1 MGLFSFVAA
10 AGEKLF
16 GSSEIDEKK
25 VLEHILA
32 LGLNL
37 KPLAVVAHQKEKMVS
52 LIGYAK
58 TLADKEKAI
67 VAAGNIEG
75 VEKVDDR
82 IKIGEPP
89 VAAAPAAT
97 PATAPSAAAPEA
109 TPQPAA
115 PSRSVLESAPEP
127 EPAEAPSA
135 TFYTVVKGDTLSKI
149 SKQHYGDA
157 NKYNVI
163 FEANRPMLKHPDKI
177 YPGQVLRIPP
187 L

>member
-1 MGLFSFVAA
+1 MGLFSFVAD

-16 GSSEIDEKK
+16 GGNEIDERK
-25 VLEHILA
+25 VLDHILA
-32 LGLNL
+32 LGLNI

-67 VAAGNIEG
+67 VAAGNISG

-82 IKIGEPP
+82 IRIGEPP
-89 VAAAPAAT
+89 GAAAP
-97 PATAPSAAAPEA
+97 TAAAAPSVAAPETTA
-109 TPQPAA
+109 HPAS
-115 PSRSVLESAPEP
+115 PSRSALESAPEP
-127 EPAEAPSA
+127 EPAEAPTA
-135 TFYTVVKGDTLSKI
+135 KFYTVAKGDTLSRIAKEY
-149 SKQHYGDA
+149 YGDA

-163 FEANRPMLKHPDKI
+163 FEANKPMLKHPDKI